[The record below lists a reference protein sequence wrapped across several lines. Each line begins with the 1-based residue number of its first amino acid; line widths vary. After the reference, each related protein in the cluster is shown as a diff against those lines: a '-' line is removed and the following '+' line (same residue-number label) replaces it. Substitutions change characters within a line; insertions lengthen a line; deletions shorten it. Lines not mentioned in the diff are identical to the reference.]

1 MFDDRSYPP
10 RPIVGIGVVVLKGPE
25 VLLIQRG
32 RPPRQGQWSLPG
44 GVQELGETVH
54 EAARREVAEE
64 TGVDIDIVGLVD
76 TVDSIQ
82 RDAAGD
88 VHYHYTL
95 IEIAATWRAGEPRA
109 ASDAAGACWAPRASL
124 GAYDLWQ
131 ETTRVIGLA
140 EALVDGR
147 GR

>member
-1 MFDDRSYPP
+1 MTDDRSYPD
-10 RPIVGIGVVVLKGPE
+10 RPIVGIGVVVFKSPD

-64 TGVDIDIVGLVD
+64 TGVDIDIVGLID

-82 RDAAGD
+82 RDEGGN
-88 VHYHYTL
+88 VRYHYTL
-95 IEIAATWRAGEPRA
+95 VDVAATWRAGKPRA
-109 ASDAAGACWAPRASL
+109 GSDAAGVCWAPRAGL
-124 GAYDLWQ
+124 GAYDLWD
-131 ETTRVIGLA
+131 ETTRIIGLA
-140 EALVDGR
+140 EALVDA
-147 GR
+147 